1 MTALDRKASSGAS
14 RPGASRSGASRS
26 GASRP
31 KLSGGDIAFNI
42 VNYSVFILITL
53 ACIFPFYYLLINTIS
68 DNELV
73 RLGKIQL
80 LPQGIHFENYVQVLK
95 IPGILDALF
104 VSVARTVLGT
114 LWTVGGCAFL
124 GYLVTK
130 REMWLRKVW
139 YRLII
144 ITMYFSAGLIPWY
157 MNLRMLG
164 FLDNFW
170 VYVIPGLVSPYN
182 VILVKTFIEALPPSL
197 EESATLDGAGY
208 TRVFFS
214 IVMPLI
220 TPILATLCI
229 FSAVGQWNSFTDT
242 MMLMPSGKFYALQ
255 FLLYKYQN
263 EASSLA
269 ALVRN
274 TQDSSAL
281 ANVATKQTALSVRMT
296 VAMVVTI
303 PILLVY
309 PFFQRYFVKGIMIG
323 AVKG

>member
-1 MTALDRKASSGAS
+1 MTVISNKKNAKLNAQGMELS
-14 RPGASRSGASRS
+14 R
-26 GASRP
+26 
-31 KLSGGDIAFNI
+31 GDIIFNI
-42 VNYSVFILITL
+42 VNYTVFALITL
-53 ACIFPFYYLLINTIS
+53 ACVFPFYYLFINTIS
-68 DNELV
+68 SNEAV
-73 RLGKIQL
+73 RLGQIQL
-80 LPQGIHFENYVQVLK
+80 YPKGIHFQNYVEVLK
-95 IPGILDALF
+95 IPGIVDALF

-114 LWTVGGCAFL
+114 VWTVGGSAIL

-130 REMWLRKVW
+130 QEMWLRKVW
-139 YRLII
+139 YRLIV

-170 VYVIPGLVSPYN
+170 VYVIPGRVSPYN
-182 VILVKTFIEALPPSL
+182 VILVKTFIEGLPPAL

-208 TRVFFS
+208 MRVFFS
-214 IVMPLI
+214 VIMPLI

-242 MMLMPSGKFYALQ
+242 MMLMPSGKYYTLQ

-274 TQDSSAL
+274 TQDSSSL

-296 VAMVVTI
+296 VAMVATF

>member
-1 MTALDRKASSGAS
+1 MSRKPNVSTHDHPSHV
-14 RPGASRSGASRS
+14 
-26 GASRP
+26 
-31 KLSGGDIAFNI
+31 KLSRGDIAFNI
-42 VNYSVFILITL
+42 VNYTVFALITL
-53 ACIFPFYYLLINTIS
+53 ACLFPFYYLFINTIS
-68 DNELV
+68 DNEMV
-73 RLGKIQL
+73 RLGQIQL
-80 LPQGIHFENYVQVLK
+80 IPKGIHFQNYVEVMK
-95 IPGILDALF
+95 IDGIVDALF

-114 LWTVGGCAFL
+114 LWTVGGSAFL

-130 REMWLRKVW
+130 QEMWLRKLW

-182 VILVKTFIEALPPSL
+182 VILVKTFIEGLPQSL

-208 TRVFFS
+208 TKVFFS
-214 IVMPLI
+214 VIMPLI

-242 MMLMPSGKFYALQ
+242 MMLMPSGKYYTLQ

-274 TQDSSAL
+274 TQDSSSL
-281 ANVATKQTALSVRMT
+281 ANLATKQTALSVRMT
-296 VAMVVTI
+296 VAMVVTF

>member
-1 MTALDRKASSGAS
+1 MAKNQVSSN
-14 RPGASRSGASRS
+14 PHDQHH
-26 GASRP
+26 P
-31 KLSGGDIAFNI
+31 VKLSRGDKIFN
-42 VNYSVFILITL
+42 VCNYLVFILITL
-53 ACIFPFYYLLINTIS
+53 ACIFPFYYLFINTIS
-68 DNELV
+68 DNEMV
-73 RLGKIQL
+73 RLGQIQL
-80 LPQGIHFENYVQVLK
+80 IPRGIHFENYVQVMK
-95 IPGILDALF
+95 IDGIIDALF
-104 VSVARTVLGT
+104 VSIARTVLGT

-124 GYLVTK
+124 GYLCTK
-130 REMWLRKVW
+130 QEMWLRKVW

-208 TRVFFS
+208 TRVFMS
-214 IVMPLI
+214 VIMPLI

-242 MMLMPSGKFYALQ
+242 MMLMPSGKYYTLQ

-281 ANVATKQTALSVRMT
+281 GNLATKQTALSVRMT
-296 VAMVVTI
+296 VAMVVTF

>member
-1 MTALDRKASSGAS
+1 MAKKDKQQGHLEQNGGS
-14 RPGASRSGASRS
+14 R
-26 GASRP
+26 
-31 KLSGGDIAFNI
+31 LFNI
-42 VNYSVFILITL
+42 VNYTVFVLITL
-53 ACIFPFYYLLINTIS
+53 ACIFPFYYLFINTIS

-73 RLGKIQL
+73 RLGRIQL
-80 LPQGIHFENYVQVLK
+80 FPQGIHFENYVQVMK

-124 GYLVTK
+124 GYLCTK
-130 REMWLRKVW
+130 QEMWLRKVW

-144 ITMYFSAGLIPWY
+144 VTMYFSAGLIPWY

-182 VILVKTFIEALPPSL
+182 VILVKTFIEALPGSL

-208 TRVFFS
+208 GRVFIS
-214 IVMPLI
+214 IIMPLI

-242 MMLMPSGKFYALQ
+242 MMLMPSGKYYTLQ

-274 TQDSSAL
+274 TQDSSSL

-296 VAMVVTI
+296 VAMVVTL
-303 PILLVY
+303 PILCVY

>member
-1 MTALDRKASSGAS
+1 MAKKDKQQGHLEQNGGS
-14 RPGASRSGASRS
+14 R
-26 GASRP
+26 
-31 KLSGGDIAFNI
+31 LFNI
-42 VNYSVFILITL
+42 VNYTVFVLITL
-53 ACIFPFYYLLINTIS
+53 ACIFPFYYLFINTIS

-73 RLGKIQL
+73 RLGRIQL
-80 LPQGIHFENYVQVLK
+80 FPQGIHFENYVQVMK

-124 GYLVTK
+124 GYLCTK
-130 REMWLRKVW
+130 QEMWLRKVW

-144 ITMYFSAGLIPWY
+144 VTMYFSAGLIPWY

-182 VILVKTFIEALPPSL
+182 VILVKTFIEALPGSL

-208 TRVFFS
+208 GRVFIS
-214 IVMPLI
+214 IIMPLI

-242 MMLMPSGKFYALQ
+242 MMLMPSGKY
-255 FLLYKYQN
+255 
-263 EASSLA
+263 
-269 ALVRN
+269 
-274 TQDSSAL
+274 
-281 ANVATKQTALSVRMT
+281 
-296 VAMVVTI
+296 
-303 PILLVY
+303 
-309 PFFQRYFVKGIMIG
+309 
-323 AVKG
+323 

>member
-1 MTALDRKASSGAS
+1 MTNQTIQSQPDSIRARHHRAKMST
-14 RPGASRSGASRS
+14 
-26 GASRP
+26 
-31 KLSGGDIAFNI
+31 GDLVFNI
-42 VNYSVFILITL
+42 VNYTIFTLITI
-53 ACIFPFYYLLINTIS
+53 ACLFPFYYLFINTIS

-73 RLGKIQL
+73 RLGYIQL
-80 LPQGIHFENYVQVLK
+80 YPRGIHFQNYVEVMK
-95 IPGILDALF
+95 ISGILDALL
-104 VSVARTVLGT
+104 VSIARTVLGT
-114 LWTVGGCAFL
+114 VWTVGGSAML

-130 REMWLRKVW
+130 QEMWLRKVW
-139 YRLII
+139 YRLIV

-182 VILVKTFIEALPPSL
+182 VILVKTFIEGLPPSL

-208 TRVFFS
+208 MRCFFS
-214 IVMPLI
+214 VIMPLI

-242 MMLMPSGKFYALQ
+242 MMLMPSGKYYTLQ

-269 ALVRN
+269 ALVRS
-274 TQDSSAL
+274 TQDSASL
-281 ANVATKQTALSVRMT
+281 ANLATKQTALSVRMT
-296 VAMVVTI
+296 VAMVVTF

>member
-1 MTALDRKASSGAS
+1 MTVLSNKKKARLNAQGMELS
-14 RPGASRSGASRS
+14 R
-26 GASRP
+26 
-31 KLSGGDIAFNI
+31 GDIVFNI
-42 VNYSVFILITL
+42 INYTVFALITL
-53 ACIFPFYYLLINTIS
+53 ACVFPFYYLFINTIS
-68 DNELV
+68 SNEAV
-73 RLGKIQL
+73 RLGQIQL
-80 LPQGIHFENYVQVLK
+80 YPKGIHFQNYVEVLK
-95 IPGILDALF
+95 IPGIVDALF

-114 LWTVGGCAFL
+114 VWTVGGSAIL

-130 REMWLRKVW
+130 QEMWLRKVW
-139 YRLII
+139 YRLIV

-182 VILVKTFIEALPPSL
+182 VILVKTFIEGLPPAL

-208 TRVFFS
+208 MRVFFS
-214 IVMPLI
+214 VIMPLI

-242 MMLMPSGKFYALQ
+242 MMLMPSGKYYTLQ

-274 TQDSSAL
+274 TQDASSL

-296 VAMVVTI
+296 VAMVATF

>member
-1 MTALDRKASSGAS
+1 MVKRTNPAKVQNHT
-14 RPGASRSGASRS
+14 
-26 GASRP
+26 
-31 KLSGGDIAFNI
+31 KLSRGDIAFNI
-42 VNYSVFILITL
+42 VNYTIFALITL
-53 ACIFPFYYLLINTIS
+53 VCVFPFYYLFINTIS
-68 DNELV
+68 SNELV
-73 RLGKIQL
+73 SQGKIQL
-80 LPQGIHFENYVQVLK
+80 YPVAIHFENYVQVMK
-95 IPGILDALF
+95 IEGIFDAL
-104 VSVARTVLGT
+104 VTSVARTVLGT
-114 LWTVGGCAFL
+114 IYTVAGCAFL
-124 GYLVTK
+124 GYLVSK
-130 REMWLRKVW
+130 EEMWLRKVW
-139 YRLII
+139 YRLIVV
-144 ITMYFSAGLIPWY
+144 TMYFSAGLIPWY
-157 MNLRMLG
+157 MNLRSLG

-208 TRVFFS
+208 FRCFVSVIF
-214 IVMPLI
+214 PLI

-242 MMLMPSGKFYALQ
+242 MMLMPSGKNYTLQ

-274 TQDSSAL
+274 TQDSNAL
-281 ANVATKQTALSVRMT
+281 ANVATKQTALSVQMT
-296 VAMVVTI
+296 VAMVVTF

-309 PFFQRYFVKGIMIG
+309 PFFQRFFVKGIMIG

>member
-1 MTALDRKASSGAS
+1 MAKNKSAKTEVRNKRK
-14 RPGASRSGASRS
+14 
-26 GASRP
+26 
-31 KLSGGDIAFNI
+31 LTGGDVAFNI
-42 VNYSVFILITL
+42 INYTVFILITL
-53 ACIFPFYYLLINTIS
+53 ACVFPFYYLFINTIS
-68 DNELV
+68 SNELV
-73 RLGKIQL
+73 RLGQIQL
-80 LPQGIHFENYVQVLK
+80 IPRGIHFENYVQVMK

-130 REMWLRKVW
+130 QEMWLRKLW

-144 ITMYFSAGLIPWY
+144 VTMYFSAGLIPWY

-182 VILVKTFIEALPPSL
+182 VILVKTFIEGLPPSL

-208 TRVFFS
+208 TRVFAS

-242 MMLMPSGKFYALQ
+242 MMLMPSGKNYTLQ

-274 TQDSSAL
+274 TQDSSSL

-296 VAMVVTI
+296 VAMVVTL
-303 PILLVY
+303 PILFVY

>member
-1 MTALDRKASSGAS
+1 MSIAKKPVTVTKHRKKMS
-14 RPGASRSGASRS
+14 
-26 GASRP
+26 
-31 KLSGGDIAFNI
+31 KGDLAFNI
-42 VNYSVFILITL
+42 VNYTVFALITL
-53 ACIFPFYYLLINTIS
+53 VCIFPFYYLFINTIS
-68 DNELV
+68 SNELV
-73 RLGKIQL
+73 SQGRIQL
-80 LPQGIHFENYVQVLK
+80 YPMEIHFENYIQVMK
-95 IPGILDALF
+95 IEGIFDAL
-104 VSVARTVLGT
+104 VTSVARTVLGT
-114 LWTVGGCAFL
+114 LYTVAGCAFL
-124 GYLVTK
+124 GYLVSK
-130 REMWLRKVW
+130 QEMWLRKVW
-139 YRLII
+139 YRLIVV
-144 ITMYFSAGLIPWY
+144 TMYFSAGLIPWY
-157 MNLRMLG
+157 MNLRSLG

-208 TRVFFS
+208 FRCFVSVVF
-214 IVMPLI
+214 PLI

-242 MMLMPSGKFYALQ
+242 MMLMPSGKYYTLQ
-255 FLLYKYQN
+255 YLLYKYQN

-274 TQDSSAL
+274 TQDSNAL
-281 ANVATKQTALSVRMT
+281 ASVATKQTALSVQMT
-296 VAMVVTI
+296 VAMVVTF

>member
-1 MTALDRKASSGAS
+1 MTAIDKKLEKAMRENHRKNKQKFS
-14 RPGASRSGASRS
+14 R
-26 GASRP
+26 
-31 KLSGGDIAFNI
+31 GDIAFNI
-42 VNYSVFILITL
+42 INYAVFVLITL
-53 ACIFPFYYLLINTIS
+53 ACIFPFYYLFINTIS

-73 RLGKIQL
+73 RLGQIQL
-80 LPQGIHFENYVQVLK
+80 YPRGIHFENYVQVLK
-95 IPGILDALF
+95 IPGIMDALF
-104 VSVARTVLGT
+104 VSIARTVLGT
-114 LWTVGGCAFL
+114 IWTVGGCAFL
-124 GYLVTK
+124 GYLCTK
-130 REMWLRKVW
+130 QEMWLRKVW

-208 TRVFFS
+208 TKLFVS
-214 IVMPLI
+214 IIMPLI

-242 MMLMPSGKFYALQ
+242 MMLMPSGKNYTLQ

-274 TQDSSAL
+274 TQDSSSL

-296 VAMVVTI
+296 VAMVVTL
-303 PILLVY
+303 PILCVY

>member
-1 MTALDRKASSGAS
+1 MTTMQQKAKRTGKGQAGIKRS
-14 RPGASRSGASRS
+14 R
-26 GASRP
+26 
-31 KLSGGDIAFNI
+31 GDVAFNI
-42 VNYSVFILITL
+42 VNYTVFILITL
-53 ACIFPFYYLLINTIS
+53 ACIFPFYYLFINTIS
-68 DNELV
+68 NNELV

-80 LPQGIHFENYVQVLK
+80 YPQGIHFQNYVQVMK

-114 LWTVGGCAFL
+114 IWTVGGCAFL
-124 GYLVTK
+124 GYLCTK
-130 REMWLRKVW
+130 QEMWLRKVW

-182 VILVKTFIEALPPSL
+182 VIL
-197 EESATLDGAGY
+197 GY
-208 TRVFFS
+208 TRVFIS
-214 IVMPLI
+214 VIMPLI

-242 MMLMPSGKFYALQ
+242 MMLMPSGKYYTLQ

-269 ALVRN
+269 SLVRN
-274 TQDSSAL
+274 TQDASSL
-281 ANVATKQTALSVRMT
+281 ANIATKQTALSVRMT
-296 VAMVVTI
+296 VAMVVTL
-303 PILLVY
+303 PILCVY

>member
-1 MTALDRKASSGAS
+1 MTVISNKKKAKLNAQGMELS
-14 RPGASRSGASRS
+14 R
-26 GASRP
+26 
-31 KLSGGDIAFNI
+31 GDIIFNI
-42 VNYSVFILITL
+42 VNYTVFALITL
-53 ACIFPFYYLLINTIS
+53 ACVFPFYYLFINTIS
-68 DNELV
+68 SNEAV
-73 RLGKIQL
+73 RLGQIQL
-80 LPQGIHFENYVQVLK
+80 YPKGIHFQNYIEVLK
-95 IPGILDALF
+95 IPGIVDALF

-114 LWTVGGCAFL
+114 VWTVGGSAIL

-130 REMWLRKVW
+130 QEMWLRKVW
-139 YRLII
+139 YRLIV

-182 VILVKTFIEALPPSL
+182 VILVKTFIEGLPPAL

-208 TRVFFS
+208 MRVFFS
-214 IVMPLI
+214 VIMPLI

-242 MMLMPSGKFYALQ
+242 MMLMPSGKYYTLQ

-274 TQDSSAL
+274 TQDASSL

-296 VAMVVTI
+296 VAMVATF

>member
-1 MTALDRKASSGAS
+1 MTVISNKKKARLNAQGMELS
-14 RPGASRSGASRS
+14 R
-26 GASRP
+26 
-31 KLSGGDIAFNI
+31 GDIVFNI
-42 VNYSVFILITL
+42 INYTVFALITL
-53 ACIFPFYYLLINTIS
+53 ACVFPFYYLFINTIS
-68 DNELV
+68 SNEAV
-73 RLGKIQL
+73 RLGQIQL
-80 LPQGIHFENYVQVLK
+80 YPKGIHFQNYVEVLK
-95 IPGILDALF
+95 IPGIVDALF

-114 LWTVGGCAFL
+114 VWTVGGSAIL

-130 REMWLRKVW
+130 QEMWLRKVW
-139 YRLII
+139 YRLIV

-182 VILVKTFIEALPPSL
+182 VILVKTFIEGLPPAL

-208 TRVFFS
+208 MRVFFS
-214 IVMPLI
+214 VIMPLI

-242 MMLMPSGKFYALQ
+242 MMLMPSGKYYTLQ

-274 TQDSSAL
+274 TQDSSSL

-296 VAMVVTI
+296 VAMVATF

>member
-1 MTALDRKASSGAS
+1 MAKKDKQQGHLEQNGGS
-14 RPGASRSGASRS
+14 R
-26 GASRP
+26 
-31 KLSGGDIAFNI
+31 LFNI
-42 VNYSVFILITL
+42 VNYTVFVLITL
-53 ACIFPFYYLLINTIS
+53 ACIFPFYYLFINTIS

-73 RLGKIQL
+73 RLGRIQL
-80 LPQGIHFENYVQVLK
+80 FPQGIHFENYVQVMK

-124 GYLVTK
+124 GYLCTK
-130 REMWLRKVW
+130 QEMWLRKVW

-144 ITMYFSAGLIPWY
+144 VTMYFSAGLIPWY

-164 FLDNFW
+164 FLDNFC

-182 VILVKTFIEALPPSL
+182 VILVKTFIEALPGSL

-208 TRVFFS
+208 GRVFIS
-214 IVMPLI
+214 IIMPLI

-242 MMLMPSGKFYALQ
+242 MMLMPSGKYYTLQ

-274 TQDSSAL
+274 TQDSSSL
-281 ANVATKQTALSVRMT
+281 ANVATKQTALSVRKT
-296 VAMVVTI
+296 VAMVVTL
-303 PILLVY
+303 PILCVY

>member
-1 MTALDRKASSGAS
+1 
-14 RPGASRSGASRS
+14 
-26 GASRP
+26 
-31 KLSGGDIAFNI
+31 
-42 VNYSVFILITL
+42 
-53 ACIFPFYYLLINTIS
+53 
-68 DNELV
+68 
-73 RLGKIQL
+73 
-80 LPQGIHFENYVQVLK
+80 
-95 IPGILDALF
+95 
-104 VSVARTVLGT
+104 
-114 LWTVGGCAFL
+114 
-124 GYLVTK
+124 
-130 REMWLRKVW
+130 MWLRKVW

-182 VILVKTFIEALPPSL
+182 VILVKTFIEALPASL

-208 TRVFFS
+208 TRVFLS
-214 IVMPLI
+214 VIMPLI

-242 MMLMPSGKFYALQ
+242 MMLMPSGKYYTLQ

-274 TQDSSAL
+274 TQDANAL

-296 VAMVVTI
+296 VAMVFTI
-303 PILLVY
+303 PILCVY

>member
-1 MTALDRKASSGAS
+1 MKIEG
-14 RPGASRSGASRS
+14 
-26 GASRP
+26 
-31 KLSGGDIAFNI
+31 IA
-42 VNYSVFILITL
+42 
-53 ACIFPFYYLLINTIS
+53 
-68 DNELV
+68 
-73 RLGKIQL
+73 
-80 LPQGIHFENYVQVLK
+80 
-95 IPGILDALF
+95 DALL

-114 LWTVGGCAFL
+114 LWTVAGCAFL

-130 REMWLRKVW
+130 QEMWLRKVW
-139 YRLII
+139 YRMIV

-182 VILVKTFIEALPPSL
+182 VILVKTFIEGMPSAL

-208 TRVFFS
+208 IRCFVS
-214 IVMPLI
+214 VVMPLI

-242 MMLMPSGKFYALQ
+242 MMLMPSGKYYTLQ
-255 FLLYKYQN
+255 FLLYKYQH
-263 EASSLA
+263 EAQSLA
-269 ALVRN
+269 ALVRT
-274 TQDSSAL
+274 TQDSGSM
-281 ANVATKQTALSVRMT
+281 ANLSIKQTALSVQMT
-296 VAMVVTI
+296 VAMVVTL

-309 PFFQRYFVKGIMIG
+309 PYFQRYFVKGIMIG

>member
-1 MTALDRKASSGAS
+1 MMSRTSSASEVRNIHDQHHRVRMSRGDR
-14 RPGASRSGASRS
+14 
-26 GASRP
+26 
-31 KLSGGDIAFNI
+31 IFHI
-42 VNYSVFILITL
+42 VNYTVFSLITL
-53 ACIFPFYYLLINTIS
+53 ACLFPFYYLFINTIS

-73 RLGKIQL
+73 RLGYIQL
-80 LPQGIHFENYVQVLK
+80 YPRGIHFQNYVEVMK
-95 IPGILDALF
+95 INGILDALF
-104 VSVARTVLGT
+104 VSVARTALGT
-114 LWTVGGCAFL
+114 VWTVGGSAML

-139 YRLII
+139 YRLIV

-208 TRVFFS
+208 MRCFLNVV
-214 IVMPLI
+214 IPLI

-242 MMLMPSGKFYALQ
+242 MMLMPSGKYYTLQ

-274 TQDSSAL
+274 TQDSSSL
-281 ANVATKQTALSVRMT
+281 ANLATKQTALSVRMT
-296 VAMVVTI
+296 VAMVVTF

>member
-1 MTALDRKASSGAS
+1 MTNQTIQSQPESIRARHHRAKMST
-14 RPGASRSGASRS
+14 
-26 GASRP
+26 
-31 KLSGGDIAFNI
+31 GDLVFNI
-42 VNYSVFILITL
+42 VNYTVFTLITI
-53 ACIFPFYYLLINTIS
+53 ACLFPFYYLFINTIS

-73 RLGKIQL
+73 RLGYIQL
-80 LPQGIHFENYVQVLK
+80 YPRGIHFQNYVEVMK
-95 IPGILDALF
+95 ISGILDALL
-104 VSVARTVLGT
+104 VSIARTVLGT
-114 LWTVGGCAFL
+114 VWTVGGSAML

-130 REMWLRKVW
+130 QEMWLRKVW
-139 YRLII
+139 YRLIV

-182 VILVKTFIEALPPSL
+182 VILVKTFIEGLPPSL

-208 TRVFFS
+208 MRCFFS
-214 IVMPLI
+214 VIMPLI

-242 MMLMPSGKFYALQ
+242 MMLMPSGKYYTLQ

-269 ALVRN
+269 ALVRS
-274 TQDSSAL
+274 TQDSASL
-281 ANVATKQTALSVRMT
+281 ANLATKQTALSVRMT
-296 VAMVVTI
+296 VAMVVTF